1 MTCRLTSDISTKEF
15 HHYLTY
21 SEKVGG
27 SDLTV
32 DNEKVGGSDRRTEAE
47 LIPVDGGASRSA
59 FDLING
65 RWLVARFAIGMIMML
80 LLLLLISIGL

>member
-27 SDLTV
+27 SDLAV
-32 DNEKVGGSDRRTEAE
+32 DDEKVGGSDRRTEAE

-65 RWLVARFAIGMIMML
+65 R
-80 LLLLLISIGL
+80 